1 MNRSKIEPSDFV
13 VAPDRIWNKTW
24 FLLTCGDFASGKFNT
39 MTVAWGSM
47 GVMWFKPFVQVV
59 VRPTRYTYEFMEQYE
74 SFTLSALGDDHRK
87 ALQFMGSHSGRDTDK
102 IAETGLTPIA
112 SSAVAAPGYDEAELI
127 IECRKTYWQD
137 MDPSQFV
144 DPSIEQ
150 HYPEKDYHRIYFGQ
164 VLGVQGTE
172 QYQ

>member
-59 VRPTRYTYEFMEQYE
+59 VRPTRYTYEFMEQYD
-74 SFTLSALGDDHRK
+74 SFTLCAFSEQYRK
-87 ALQFMGSHSGRDTDK
+87 AVQLMGTKSGRDGDK
-102 IAETGLTPIA
+102 ISEAGLTPVA
-112 SSAVAAPGYDEAELI
+112 STSVSAPSFDEAELAV
-127 IECRKTYWQD
+127 ECTKIYWQD
-137 MDPSQFV
+137 MAPANFV
-144 DPSIEQ
+144 DPAIEKN
-150 HYPEKDYHRIYFGQ
+150 YPAKDYHRIYFGEIMA
-164 VLGVQGTE
+164 VTRH
-172 QYQ
+172 